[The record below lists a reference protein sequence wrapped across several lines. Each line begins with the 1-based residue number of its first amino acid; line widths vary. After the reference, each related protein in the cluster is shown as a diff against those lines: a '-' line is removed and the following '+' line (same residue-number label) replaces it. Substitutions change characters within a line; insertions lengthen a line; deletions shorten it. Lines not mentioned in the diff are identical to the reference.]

1 MENNNKKDEWVDL
14 PVENNST
21 QKDEWVDVPISDEGE
36 KKNSISQPFY
46 KQKPILEDIGGVS
59 EIVSQLKSP
68 APSPSEQAPSGTTKV
83 DVDISQPEFLTKEK
97 KKYSTTTKKDG

>member
-59 EIVSQLKSP
+59 EIVSQLKSLS
-68 APSPSEQAPSGTTKV
+68 AFPSGKSLNCLLEC
-83 DVDISQPEFLTKEK
+83 ISICFPLNISVVKL
-97 KKYSTTTKKDG
+97 